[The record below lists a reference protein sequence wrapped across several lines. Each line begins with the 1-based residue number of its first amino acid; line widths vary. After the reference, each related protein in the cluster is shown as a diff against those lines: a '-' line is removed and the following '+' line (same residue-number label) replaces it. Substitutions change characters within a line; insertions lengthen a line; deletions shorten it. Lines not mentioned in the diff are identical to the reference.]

1 MVYVVG
7 RPYYQNWQHVY
18 TAVTRGVRQV
28 IMINNPS
35 SLWTSIMSRP
45 VRRQTKLEK
54 DMEQAMKNRRHPDA
68 HDEGLKTTNTQFAT
82 QSGVVHMNAFASV
95 QPFDS
100 VPDVDG
106 EDEALA
112 SEMSSSEHGHHLDAA
127 ASSGDFLISRQN
139 LRIKK
144 LKQDQDEQRGLAAS
158 SRNGTS
164 YHGIGTQPYQELMPV
179 AASGVSDLQSP
190 GHKRKH
196 PESTALLSPPQT
208 PPHFKQFPFALSS
221 VSPFNQT
228 STQQAVASHQSADNL
243 PARKTLVA
251 RFNEVCKVCNDRIR
265 SGRDNIIK
273 QKLGSKNCWIHER
286 CATSD

>member
-1 MVYVVG
+1 MKIDFGSLKTAKLSHAWARTIHTFQGSEIDTVVYMVG
-7 RPYYQNWQHVY
+7 LPYYQNWQHVY

-35 SLWTSIMSRP
+35 SLWKSIKSLP

-106 EDEALA
+106 KDEALT
-112 SEMSSSEHGHHLDAA
+112 SETSSSEHGRHLDAA

-144 LKQDQDEQRGLAAS
+144 LKPDQDEHRGLAAS

-164 YHGIGTQPYQELMPV
+164 YHGIDTQPYQELMPHGCFGTP
-179 AASGVSDLQSP
+179 STRPQ
-190 GHKRKH
+190 KKH
-196 PESTALLSPPQT
+196 SKLLPPNNRLTTYQQGRHWLRSMTACAEFCQ
-208 PPHFKQFPFALSS
+208 
-221 VSPFNQT
+221 
-228 STQQAVASHQSADNL
+228 
-243 PARKTLVA
+243 
-251 RFNEVCKVCNDRIR
+251 DRIR
-265 SGRDNIIK
+265 SGTDTITYDRK
-273 QKLGSKNCWIHER
+273 GSNKYWIHEG
-286 CATSD
+286 CATSDQL